1 MLAPPDPQR
10 PSRAREP
17 IFNAPPTTLL
27 LLAVVTSVFALLT
40 LASQGVSHWV
50 LVHLSL
56 IAARVE
62 FAIVNPFGW
71 ETLWTAGTFATHAL
85 VHLDFIHFAVNA
97 GFLLAFGSLCERRLG
112 PVSFALFFF
121 ACVIAGGITQLSTDW
136 DRSAIMFGASGGVS
150 GCMGGVVRIMMSDR
164 LNPQRRRFARNL
176 ALVLVL
182 LNIGIGVVGPELFG
196 VDSGSIAW
204 QAHLGGF
211 AMGYLLM
218 AVAGHP
224 PRPSQP
230 ALPPATDGS
239 Q

>member
-1 MLAPPDPQR
+1 MSIHTDPHPPGR
-10 PSRAREP
+10 PNEP
-17 IFNAPPTTLL
+17 IVNAPPTTLL
-27 LLAVVTSVFALLT
+27 LLTGIAGVFAILT
-40 LASQGVSHWV
+40 LASPGMSHWV

-56 IAARVE
+56 VAARVE
-62 FAIVNPFGW
+62 FAIANPLGW
-71 ETLWTAGTFATHAL
+71 ETLWAAGTFATHAL

-112 PVSFALFFF
+112 PVGFALFFF
-121 ACVIAGGITQLSTDW
+121 ACVIAGGITQLGTDW

-164 LNPQRRRFARNL
+164 LNPRRRRFARNL

-211 AMGYLLM
+211 AMGFLLM
-218 AVAGHP
+218 TVAGHP
-224 PRPSQP
+224 PRT
-230 ALPPATDGS
+230 ARPPAADAP